1 MLSGKDTIIA
11 CSSPPGRGAISII
24 RLSGDKAFTIIQKVT
39 KNKLKKQISV
49 VKFPLDNDLI
59 EKCVLTIFR
68 SPNSYTGED
77 VVEISTHGN
86 PLIVEEVIKKCLKL
100 GAKIA
105 KPGEFTLRAFL
116 NNKLSLDQSEAVIEI
131 INANSKS
138 SLKAAQNS
146 LRGGLKT
153 KISKIQDKLR
163 ETRVLVETL
172 IDFVDEDVN
181 IYIEEV
187 ISKID
192 EFKQFFT
199 SFNED
204 MKAYSSIS
212 NDVKVV
218 VIGPPNSGKSTL
230 INAIIGKKVSIVNE
244 KHGTTRDVV
253 SSSCLIDGIRFV
265 FNDTAGIRK
274 TSDKIE
280 EEGIKLSKKAL
291 KSADIVIYLADKEID
306 FDKLPIIKSK
316 KNIFVLNK
324 IDISNKK
331 APVGGFAIS
340 AKTKKNL
347 KLLKE
352 ALTKNFLKL
361 NQEELLSVNIRHLDL
376 IKEAYKNIGLISP
389 GLVSSNLEL
398 VAENLKNCD
407 ELLGEIYDPISSDDM
422 LGKIFNKFCIGK

>member
-1 MLSGKDTIIA
+1 MLSGRDTIVA

-24 RLSGDKAFTIIQKVT
+24 RMSGDKALSIIKKIT
-39 KNKLKKQISV
+39 KNKLNKQISV

-77 VVEISTHGN
+77 IVEISTHGN
-86 PLIVEEVIKKCLKL
+86 PFIVEEVIKKCLNS

-116 NNKLSLDQSEAVIEI
+116 NNKLSLDQSEAVVDI
-131 INANSKS
+131 INANSKA

-146 LRGGLKT
+146 LEGGLKI
-153 KISKIQDKLR
+153 KISEVQDKLR
-163 ETRVLVETL
+163 ETRVFVETL

-192 EFKQFFT
+192 EFKHIFA

-212 NDVKVV
+212 SDVKVV

-244 KHGTTRDVV
+244 KQGTTRDVV
-253 SSSCLIDGIRFV
+253 TSSCLIDGIRFV
-265 FNDTAGIRK
+265 FKDTAGIRK

-280 EEGIKLSKKAL
+280 KEGIRLSKKAL
-291 KSADIVIYLADKEID
+291 KSADIVIYLADKESD
-306 FDKLPIIKSK
+306 FDKLPVIKSK
-316 KNIFVLNK
+316 KNIYVLNK
-324 IDISNKK
+324 IDLSHKK
-331 APVGGFAIS
+331 APIEGFAIS

-347 KLLKE
+347 KLLKK
-352 ALTKNFLKL
+352 ALAHNFLKL

-376 IKEAYKNIGLISP
+376 IKKAYKNIALISP
-389 GLVSSNLEL
+389 GLVGSNLEL
-398 VAENLKNCD
+398 VAENLRNCD

-422 LGKIFNKFCIGK
+422 LGKIFSKFCIGK

>member
-1 MLSGKDTIIA
+1 MLSGKDTIVA
-11 CSSPPGRGAISII
+11 CSSPPGRGAISVI
-24 RLSGDKAFTIIQKVT
+24 RLSGDKAFSIIQKIT
-39 KNKLKKQISV
+39 KNKLKKQISFI
-49 VKFPLDNDLI
+49 KFPLEKGLI

-77 VVEISTHGN
+77 IVEISTHGN
-86 PLIVEEVIKKCLKL
+86 PYIVEKVIKKCLDS

-116 NNKLSLDQSEAVIEI
+116 NNKLSLDQSEAVIAI
-131 INANSKS
+131 INANSKA

-146 LRGGLKT
+146 LEGGLKA
-153 KISKIQDKLR
+153 KISEIQHKLR

-187 ISKID
+187 LSKID
-192 EFKQFFT
+192 EFKRFFE

-204 MKAYSSIS
+204 MKTYSTIS

-244 KHGTTRDVV
+244 KQGTTRDVV
-253 SSSCLIDGIRFV
+253 TSSCSIDGIRFI

-274 TSDKIE
+274 TADKIE
-280 EEGIKLSKKAL
+280 QEGIELSKKAL
-291 KSADIVIYLADKEID
+291 KSADIVIYLADKEND
-306 FDKLPIIKSK
+306 FEKLPVIKSK

-324 IDISNKK
+324 IDLSNKK
-331 APVGGFAIS
+331 APEGGFAIS

-347 KLLKE
+347 KLLKK

-361 NQEELLSVNIRHLDL
+361 NQEELLSVNMRHLDL
-376 IKEAYKNIGLISP
+376 IRKAYKSVALISP
-389 GLVSSNLEL
+389 ALVGSNLEL

-407 ELLGEIYDPISSDDM
+407 ELLGQIYDPISSDDM

>member
-1 MLSGKDTIIA
+1 MLSEKDTIVA
-11 CSSPPGRGAISII
+11 CSSPPGRGAISVI
-24 RLSGDKAFTIIQKVT
+24 RLSGDKAFSIIQKIT

-49 VKFPLDNDLI
+49 VKFPLNADLI
-59 EKCVLTIFR
+59 EKCVLTIFKA
-68 SPNSYTGED
+68 PNSYTGED
-77 VVEISTHGN
+77 IVEISTHGN
-86 PLIVEEVIKKCLKL
+86 PYIVEEVIKKCLDS

-131 INANSKS
+131 INANSKA

-146 LRGGLKT
+146 LEGGLKV
-153 KISKIQDKLR
+153 KISAIQDKLR

-172 IDFVDEDVN
+172 IDFTDEDVN
-181 IYIEEV
+181 VYIEEV
-187 ISKID
+187 KSKIN
-192 EFKQFFT
+192 EFKLFFA

-244 KHGTTRDVV
+244 KQGTTRDVV
-253 SSSCLIDGIRFV
+253 TSSCLIDGIRFV
-265 FNDTAGIRK
+265 FNDTAGIRR

-280 EEGIKLSKKAL
+280 KEGIKLSKKAL
-291 KSADIVIYLADKEID
+291 KSADIVIYLADKEND
-306 FDKLPIIKSK
+306 FKKLPLIKSK

-324 IDISNKK
+324 IDLTNKK
-331 APVGGFAIS
+331 APEGGFAIS

-347 KLLKE
+347 KLLKK

-361 NQEELLSVNIRHLDL
+361 NQEELLSVNMRHLEL
-376 IKEAYKNIGLISP
+376 IRKAYKNVSLISP
-389 GLVSSNLEL
+389 ALVSSNLEL
-398 VAENLKNCD
+398 VAQNLRNCD
-407 ELLGEIYDPISSDDM
+407 ELLGQIYDPISSDDM

>member
-1 MLSGKDTIIA
+1 M
-11 CSSPPGRGAISII
+11 
-24 RLSGDKAFTIIQKVT
+24 SGDKAFSIIKKIT
-39 KNKLKKQISV
+39 KNELKKQISV
-49 VKFPLDNDLI
+49 VKFPLDKDLF

-77 VVEISTHGN
+77 IVEISTHGN
-86 PLIVEEVIKKCLKL
+86 PYIVEEVIKKCINT

-116 NNKLSLDQSEAVIEI
+116 NNKLSLDRSEAVIDV
-131 INANSKS
+131 INANSKA

-146 LRGGLKT
+146 LKGGLKV
-153 KISKIQDKLR
+153 KISEIQDKLR
-163 ETRVLVETL
+163 DTRVMVETL

-187 ISKID
+187 IQKID
-192 EFKQFFT
+192 EFKSTFK
-199 SFNED
+199 SFNDE

-212 NDVKVV
+212 SDVKVV

-244 KHGTTRDVV
+244 KKGTTRDVV
-253 SSSCLIDGIRFV
+253 TSSCLIDGIRFV
-265 FNDTAGIRK
+265 FKDTAGIRK

-291 KSADIVIYLADKEID
+291 KSADIVIYLADKEND
-306 FDKLPIIKSK
+306 FDKLPFIKDK

-324 IDISNKK
+324 IDLAKKK
-331 APVGGFAIS
+331 APIGGLAIS

-347 KLLKE
+347 KLLKN
-352 ALTKNFLKL
+352 ALADNFLKL

-376 IKEAYKNIGLISP
+376 IKKAYKNIALISP
-389 GLVSSNLEL
+389 GLISSNLEL
-398 VAENLKNCD
+398 VAENLRNCD

>member
-24 RLSGDKAFTIIQKVT
+24 RMSGDKAFAIIQKIT

-49 VKFPLDNDLI
+49 VKFPLYNDLI

-77 VVEISTHGN
+77 IVEISTHGN

-187 ISKID
+187 ISKIG
-192 EFKQFFT
+192 EFKQFFA

-253 SSSCLIDGIRFV
+253 TSSCLIDGIRFV
-265 FNDTAGIRK
+265 FKDTAGIRK

-324 IDISNKK
+324 VDISNKK
-331 APVGGFAIS
+331 APIGGFAIS

-352 ALTKNFLKL
+352 ALTQSFLQL

-376 IKEAYKNIGLISP
+376 IKKANKNIDLISP
-389 GLVSSNLEL
+389 GLVGSNLEL

-407 ELLGEIYDPISSDDM
+407 VLLGEIYDPISSDEF

>member
-1 MLSGKDTIIA
+1 MLSGKDTIVA

-24 RLSGDKAFTIIQKVT
+24 RMSGDKAFNIIKKIT
-39 KNKLKKQISV
+39 KSKLNKQISII
-49 VKFPLDNDLI
+49 KFPLDTDLN
-59 EKCVLTIFR
+59 EKCVLTIFK

-77 VVEISTHGN
+77 IVEISTHGN
-86 PLIVEEVIKKCLKL
+86 PYIVEKVIKKCLDS

-131 INANSKS
+131 INANSKA

-146 LRGGLKT
+146 LEGGLKV
-153 KISKIQDKLR
+153 KISEVQDKLR

-172 IDFVDEDVN
+172 IDFSDEDLNV
-181 IYIEEV
+181 YIEEV
-187 ISKID
+187 INKII
-192 EFKQFFT
+192 EFKHFFA
-199 SFNED
+199 SFND
-204 MKAYSSIS
+204 DVKAYSSIS

-230 INAIIGKKVSIVNE
+230 INAIIGKKVSIVSE
-244 KHGTTRDVV
+244 KQGTTRDVV
-253 SSSCLIDGIRFV
+253 TSSCIIDGIRFV

-280 EEGIKLSKKAL
+280 KEGINLSKKAL
-291 KSADIVIYLADKEID
+291 KGADIVIYLADKEND
-306 FDKLPIIKSK
+306 FEKLPIIKNK

-324 IDISNKK
+324 IDLTKKK

-347 KLLKE
+347 KLLKK
-352 ALTKNFLKL
+352 ALAHNFLKL

-376 IKEAYKNIGLISP
+376 IKKAYKNIALISP

-398 VAENLKNCD
+398 VAENLRNCD

>member
-1 MLSGKDTIIA
+1 VLSGKDTIIA

-49 VKFPLDNDLI
+49 VKFPLDKDLV

-280 EEGIKLSKKAL
+280 KEGIKLSKKAL

-352 ALTKNFLKL
+352 ALTQNFLKL

>member
-1 MLSGKDTIIA
+1 MLSGKDTIVA

-49 VKFPLDNDLI
+49 VKFPLDKDLI

-163 ETRVLVETL
+163 ETRVLVAAL
-172 IDFVDEDVN
+172 IDFADEDVN

-187 ISKID
+187 ISKIG
-192 EFKQFFT
+192 EFKQFFA

-204 MKAYSSIS
+204 MKAFSSIS

-253 SSSCLIDGIRFV
+253 TASCLIDGIRFV

-352 ALTKNFLKL
+352 ALTQNFLKL

>member
-1 MLSGKDTIIA
+1 MLSEKDTIVA
-11 CSSPPGRGAISII
+11 CSSPPGRGAISLI
-24 RLSGDKAFTIIQKVT
+24 RMSGDKALSIIQKIT
-39 KNKLKKQISV
+39 KNKLKEQVSV
-49 VKFPLDNDLI
+49 VKFPLNADLI
-59 EKCVLTIFR
+59 EKCVLTIFKA
-68 SPNSYTGED
+68 PNSYTGED
-77 VVEISTHGN
+77 IVEISTHGN
-86 PLIVEEVIKKCLKL
+86 PYIVEEVIKKCLDS

-105 KPGEFTLRAFL
+105 NPGEFTLRAFL
-116 NNKLSLDQSEAVIEI
+116 NNKLSLDQSEAVKEI
-131 INANSKS
+131 INANSKA

-146 LRGGLKT
+146 LEGGLRV
-153 KISKIQDKLR
+153 KISEVQDKLR
-163 ETRVLVETL
+163 EARVLVETL
-172 IDFVDEDVN
+172 IDFSDEDVN
-181 IYIEEV
+181 VYIEEV
-187 ISKID
+187 ISKIG
-192 EFKQFFT
+192 EFKHFFA

-230 INAIIGKKVSIVNE
+230 INAIIGKKVSIVSE
-244 KHGTTRDVV
+244 KQGTTRDVV
-253 SSSCLIDGIRFV
+253 TSSCLIDGIRFV

-280 EEGIKLSKKAL
+280 KEGIKLSKKAL
-291 KSADIVIYLADKEID
+291 KSADVVIYLADKEND
-306 FDKLPIIKSK
+306 FDKLPVFKSK
-316 KNIFVLNK
+316 KNIYVLNK
-324 IDISNKK
+324 IDLSNKK

-347 KLLKE
+347 KLLKK
-352 ALTKNFLKL
+352 ALAHNFLKL

-376 IKEAYKNIGLISP
+376 IKKAYKNIVLISP

-398 VAENLKNCD
+398 VAENLRNCD

>member
-1 MLSGKDTIIA
+1 MLSEKDTIVA

-24 RLSGDKAFTIIQKVT
+24 RLSGKKAFSIIQKIT
-39 KNKLKKQISV
+39 KNRLKKQISV
-49 VKFPLDNDLI
+49 VKFPLDDGLI
-59 EKCVLTIFR
+59 EKCVLTIFK

-86 PLIVEEVIKKCLKL
+86 PYIVEEVIKKCLNS

-116 NNKLSLDQSEAVIEI
+116 NNKLSLDRSEAVIDV
-131 INANSKS
+131 INANSKA
-138 SLKAAQNS
+138 SLRAAQNS
-146 LRGGLKT
+146 LEGGLRV
-153 KISKIQDKLR
+153 KISDIQSQLR

-172 IDFVDEDVN
+172 IDFVDEDIN

-192 EFKQFFT
+192 EFKHVFA

-204 MKAYSSIS
+204 MKTYSSIS
-212 NDVKVV
+212 NDIKVV

-244 KHGTTRDVV
+244 KQGTTRDVV
-253 SSSCLIDGIRFV
+253 TSSCIIDGIRFV
-265 FNDTAGIRK
+265 FSDTAGIRK

-280 EEGIKLSKKAL
+280 QEGIKLSKKAL
-291 KSADIVIYLADKEID
+291 KSADIVIYLADKEND
-306 FDKLPIIKSK
+306 FDKLPVIKNK

-324 IDISNKK
+324 IDLSNKK
-331 APVGGFAIS
+331 APDGGVAIS

-347 KLLKE
+347 KLLKK
-352 ALTKNFLKL
+352 ALAHNFLKL

-376 IKEAYKNIGLISP
+376 IKKAYKNIDLISP
-389 GLVSSNLEL
+389 DLVSFNLEL
-398 VAENLKNCD
+398 VAENLRNCD

>member
-1 MLSGKDTIIA
+1 VLSEKDTIVA

-24 RLSGDKAFTIIQKVT
+24 RLSGNRAFSIIQKIT
-39 KNKLKKQISV
+39 KNKLKKQISI
-49 VKFPLDNDLI
+49 VKFPLENDLI
-59 EKCVLTIFR
+59 EKCVLTIFK

-77 VVEISTHGN
+77 IVEISTHGN
-86 PLIVEEVIKKCLKL
+86 PLIVEGVIKKCLKS

-153 KISKIQDKLR
+153 KISKIQYKLR

-172 IDFVDEDVN
+172 IDFVDEDVD

-187 ISKID
+187 VSKIS
-192 EFKQFFT
+192 EFKHFFS

-212 NDVKVV
+212 SDVKVV

-230 INAIIGKKVSIVNE
+230 INAIIGKQVSIVNE
-244 KHGTTRDVV
+244 KQGTTRDVV
-253 SSSCLIDGIRFV
+253 TSSCLIDGIRFV

-280 EEGIKLSKKAL
+280 KEGIKLSKKAL
-291 KSADIVIYLADKEID
+291 KSADIVIYLAVKEND

-331 APVGGFAIS
+331 APVGGFSVS

-352 ALTKNFLKL
+352 ALSQNFLKL

-376 IKEAYKNIGLISP
+376 IKKAYKNIALISP
-389 GLVSSNLEL
+389 GLVGSNLEL

-407 ELLGEIYDPISSDDM
+407 ELLGKIYDPISSDEM

>member
-192 EFKQFFT
+192 EFKQFFK

-253 SSSCLIDGIRFV
+253 TSSCLIDGIRFV

-280 EEGIKLSKKAL
+280 KEGIKLSKKAL

-352 ALTKNFLKL
+352 ALTQNFLKL

>member
-1 MLSGKDTIIA
+1 MLSEKDTIVA
-11 CSSPPGRGAISII
+11 CSSPPGRGAISLI
-24 RLSGDKAFTIIQKVT
+24 RMSGDKALSIIQKIT

-49 VKFPLDNDLI
+49 VKFPLNADLI
-59 EKCVLTIFR
+59 EKCVLTIFKA
-68 SPNSYTGED
+68 PNSYTGED
-77 VVEISTHGN
+77 IVEISTHGN
-86 PLIVEEVIKKCLKL
+86 PYIVEEVIKKCLDS

-105 KPGEFTLRAFL
+105 NPGEFTLRAFL

-131 INANSKS
+131 INANSKA

-146 LRGGLKT
+146 LEGGLKV
-153 KISKIQDKLR
+153 KISEVQDKLR

-172 IDFVDEDVN
+172 IDFSDEDVN
-181 IYIEEV
+181 VYIEEV
-187 ISKID
+187 ISKIN
-192 EFKQFFT
+192 EFKQFFA

-230 INAIIGKKVSIVNE
+230 INAIIGKKVSIVSE
-244 KHGTTRDVV
+244 KQGTTRDVV
-253 SSSCLIDGIRFV
+253 TSSCLIDGIRFV

-280 EEGIKLSKKAL
+280 KEGINLSKKAL
-291 KSADIVIYLADKEID
+291 KGADIVIYLADKEND
-306 FDKLPIIKSK
+306 FEKLPIIKNK

-324 IDISNKK
+324 IDLTKKK

-347 KLLKE
+347 KLLKK
-352 ALTKNFLKL
+352 ALAHNFLKL

-376 IKEAYKNIGLISP
+376 IKKAYKNIALISP

-398 VAENLKNCD
+398 VAENLRNCD

>member
-1 MLSGKDTIIA
+1 MLSGKDTIVA
-11 CSSPPGRGAISII
+11 CSSPPGRGAISVI
-24 RLSGDKAFTIIQKVT
+24 RLSGDKAFSIIQKIT
-39 KNKLKKQISV
+39 KNKLKKQISFI
-49 VKFPLDNDLI
+49 KFPLEKGLI

-77 VVEISTHGN
+77 IVEISTHGN
-86 PLIVEEVIKKCLKL
+86 PYIVEKVIKKCLDS

-116 NNKLSLDQSEAVIEI
+116 NNKLSLDQSEAVIAI
-131 INANSKS
+131 INANSKA

-146 LRGGLKT
+146 LEGGLKA
-153 KISKIQDKLR
+153 KISEIQHKLR

-187 ISKID
+187 LSKID
-192 EFKQFFT
+192 EFKRFFE

-204 MKAYSSIS
+204 MKTYSTIS

-244 KHGTTRDVV
+244 KQGTTRDVV
-253 SSSCLIDGIRFV
+253 TSSCSIDGIRFI

-274 TSDKIE
+274 TADKIE
-280 EEGIKLSKKAL
+280 QEGIELSKKAL
-291 KSADIVIYLADKEID
+291 KSADIVIYLADKEND
-306 FDKLPIIKSK
+306 FEKLSVIKSK

-324 IDISNKK
+324 IDLSNKK
-331 APVGGFAIS
+331 APEGGFAIS

-347 KLLKE
+347 KLLKK

-361 NQEELLSVNIRHLDL
+361 NQEELLSVNMRHLDL
-376 IKEAYKNIGLISP
+376 IRKAYKSVALISP
-389 GLVSSNLEL
+389 ALVGSNLEL

-407 ELLGEIYDPISSDDM
+407 ELLGQIYDPISSDDM

>member
-1 MLSGKDTIIA
+1 VLSGKDTIIA

-24 RLSGDKAFTIIQKVT
+24 RLSGDKAFTIIQKIT
-39 KNKLKKQISV
+39 KNKLKKQISL

-77 VVEISTHGN
+77 IVEISTHGN

-146 LRGGLKT
+146 LRGGLKS

-181 IYIEEV
+181 IYVEEV

-192 EFKQFFT
+192 EFKQFFA

-230 INAIIGKKVSIVNE
+230 INSIIGKKVSIVNE
-244 KHGTTRDVV
+244 RHGTTRDVV
-253 SSSCLIDGIRFV
+253 TSSCLIDGIRFV

-324 IDISNKK
+324 VDISNKK
-331 APVGGFAIS
+331 APIGGFAIS

-347 KLLKE
+347 KILKE
-352 ALTKNFLKL
+352 ALTQSFLQL

-376 IKEAYKNIGLISP
+376 IKKANKSIDLISP
-389 GLVSSNLEL
+389 GLVGSNLEL

-407 ELLGEIYDPISSDDM
+407 ELLGEIYDPISSDEF

>member
-1 MLSGKDTIIA
+1 MLSGRDTIVA

-24 RLSGDKAFTIIQKVT
+24 RMSGDKAFSIIQKIT

-49 VKFPLDNDLI
+49 VKFPLDNDLV

-77 VVEISTHGN
+77 IVEISTHGN
-86 PLIVEEVIKKCLKL
+86 PLIVEEVIKKCLNS

-116 NNKLSLDQSEAVIEI
+116 NDKLSLDQSEAVINI
-131 INANSKS
+131 INANSKA

-146 LRGGLKT
+146 LEGGLKV
-153 KISKIQDKLR
+153 KISRIQDKLR

-172 IDFVDEDVN
+172 IDFIDEDIN

-187 ISKID
+187 ITKID
-192 EFKQFFT
+192 EFKHTFA
-199 SFNED
+199 SFNDD

-212 NDVKVV
+212 RDVKVV

-230 INAIIGKKVSIVNE
+230 INAIIGKKVSIVSE
-244 KHGTTRDVV
+244 KQGTTRDVV
-253 SSSCLIDGIRFV
+253 TSSCLIDGIRFI
-265 FNDTAGIRK
+265 FKDTAGIRK

-280 EEGIKLSKKAL
+280 KEGIKLSKKAL
-291 KSADIVIYLADKEID
+291 KSADIVIYLAVKEND

-316 KNIFVLNK
+316 KNIFVINK
-324 IDISNKK
+324 IDLSNKK

-340 AKTKKNL
+340 AKTNKNL
-347 KLLKE
+347 KLLKN
-352 ALTKNFLKL
+352 ALAHNFLKL

-376 IKEAYKNIGLISP
+376 IKKAYKNLALISP
-389 GLVSSNLEL
+389 GLISSNLEL
-398 VAENLKNCD
+398 VAENLRNCD

>member
-192 EFKQFFT
+192 EFKHFFA

-280 EEGIKLSKKAL
+280 KEGIKLSKKAL

-306 FDKLPIIKSK
+306 FEKLPIIKSK

-324 IDISNKK
+324 IDISDKK

-352 ALTKNFLKL
+352 ALTQNFLKL

-376 IKEAYKNIGLISP
+376 IKKAYKNIALISP
-389 GLVSSNLEL
+389 GLIGSNLEL

>member
-1 MLSGKDTIIA
+1 MLSEKDTIVA
-11 CSSPPGRGAISII
+11 CSSPPGRGAISVI
-24 RLSGDKAFTIIQKVT
+24 RLSGDKAFSIIQKIT

-49 VKFPLDNDLI
+49 VKFPLNADLI
-59 EKCVLTIFR
+59 EKCVLTIFKA
-68 SPNSYTGED
+68 PNSYTGED
-77 VVEISTHGN
+77 IVEISTHGN
-86 PLIVEEVIKKCLKL
+86 PYIVEEVIKKCLDS

-131 INANSKS
+131 INANSKA

-146 LRGGLKT
+146 LEGGLKV
-153 KISKIQDKLR
+153 KISAIQDKLR

-172 IDFVDEDVN
+172 IDFSDEDVN
-181 IYIEEV
+181 VYIEEV
-187 ISKID
+187 ISKIN
-192 EFKQFFT
+192 EFKQFFA

-244 KHGTTRDVV
+244 KQGTTRDVV
-253 SSSCLIDGIRFV
+253 TSSCLIDGIRFV
-265 FNDTAGIRK
+265 FSDTAGIRK

-280 EEGIKLSKKAL
+280 KEGIKLSKKAL
-291 KSADIVIYLADKEID
+291 KSADIVIYLADKEND
-306 FDKLPIIKSK
+306 FDKLPIAKNK

-324 IDISNKK
+324 IDLSNKK

-347 KLLKE
+347 KLLKK
-352 ALTKNFLKL
+352 ALAHNFLKL

-376 IKEAYKNIGLISP
+376 IKKAYKNIALISP

-398 VAENLKNCD
+398 VAENLRNCD

>member
-49 VKFPLDNDLI
+49 VKFPLDKDLI

-77 VVEISTHGN
+77 IVEISTHGN

-230 INAIIGKKVSIVNE
+230 VNAIIGKKVSIVNE
-244 KHGTTRDVV
+244 NHGTTRDVV

-280 EEGIKLSKKAL
+280 KEGIKLSKKAL

-352 ALTKNFLKL
+352 ALTQNFLKL